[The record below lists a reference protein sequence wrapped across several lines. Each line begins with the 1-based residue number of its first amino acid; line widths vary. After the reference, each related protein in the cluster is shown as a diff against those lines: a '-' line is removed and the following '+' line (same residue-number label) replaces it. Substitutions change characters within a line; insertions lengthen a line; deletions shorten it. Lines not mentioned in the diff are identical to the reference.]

1 MRINSEIH
9 TSLLVRSP
17 TTYGSSCWY
26 CRRRSCARAVG
37 HNTRRRRRRR
47 VYAAAAA
54 SAIPIKYRFGL
65 RRRLRGRRAAVSVL
79 LQRGIRGSGGDMQRH
94 RRCLRR
100 GGIDSR
106 ARSSRSG
113 GGSSSRGGRR
123 ARGRVASR
131 PPLPTV
137 ASSRPALRP
146 PAWPL
151 LSRPSPC
158 CFCCCCCGGVGGLC
172 LRVARAKGARP
183 ALAPLAVRARVLA
196 DAKGEALR
204 QLRVAFEARRAGRAL
219 GQAGRYR
226 RRRRTETTLPLP
238 LGAISLAAFA
248 ESVAAWSGEL
258 KSVALNRLKPSA
270 PLPAPLPALALP
282 PPPSRC
288 RRSSCSRSRRPPHDR
303 TRRACVS
310 GR

>member
-9 TSLLVRSP
+9 TLFWFRSP

-37 HNTRRRRRRR
+37 NNARRRRRRR

-65 RRRLRGRRAAVSVL
+65 RRRLRDRRAAVSVL

-123 ARGRVASR
+123 ARGRRRGGRRAR
-131 PPLPTV
+131 P
-137 ASSRPALRP
+137 RP
-146 PAWPL
+146 PALTTRPVPSAHATRRL
-151 LSRPSPC
+151 DISRGAQHIGAVPS
-158 CFCCCCCGGVGGLC
+158 
-172 LRVARAKGARP
+172 
-183 ALAPLAVRARVLA
+183 
-196 DAKGEALR
+196 
-204 QLRVAFEARRAGRAL
+204 RAL
-219 GQAGRYR
+219 
-226 RRRRTETTLPLP
+226 
-238 LGAISLAAFA
+238 S
-248 ESVAAWSGEL
+248 
-258 KSVALNRLKPSA
+258 
-270 PLPAPLPALALP
+270 PAPAPAF
-282 PPPSRC
+282 
-288 RRSSCSRSRRPPHDR
+288 SCSRDPKLPGGRHIGVGRVTRKLSPSPH
-303 TRRACVS
+303 TV
-310 GR
+310 